1 MAEKIIAGLTIA
13 VCVVLLLRLCLGA
26 RLRYRFDTNAR
37 GAWLSARRSA
47 LNLWHWRSSRR
58 EAQHAADAAIQR
70 AQRKAAS
77 AFERDGNVYKPDA
90 FRGAKLDLKRDP
102 TRDPTRDP
110 KEPRDPRNLH

>member
-26 RLRYRFDTNAR
+26 RARGRFDAFAR
-37 GAWLSARRSA
+37 SAWLAARRKA
-47 LNLWHWRSSRR
+47 VNLWHWRSSRR
-58 EAQHAADAAIQR
+58 AAQQAANEAIQR

-90 FRGAKLDLKRDP
+90 FQKSKQ
-102 TRDPTRDP
+102 
-110 KEPRDPRNLH
+110 PRDPRDLH

>member
-26 RLRYRFDTNAR
+26 RLRWRFDALAR
-37 GAWLSARRSA
+37 SAWLASRRKA
-47 LNLWHWRSSRR
+47 VDLWHWRSARR
-58 EAQHAADAAIQR
+58 AAQQAATAAIQR

-90 FRGAKLDLKRDP
+90 FRG
-102 TRDPTRDP
+102 P
-110 KEPRDPRNLH
+110 KPESPEPRDPRHLH

>member
-13 VCVVLLLRLCLGA
+13 VCAVLLLRLCVGA
-26 RLRYRFDTNAR
+26 RLRFRFDSFARNA
-37 GAWLSARRSA
+37 WSATRRAA

-58 EAQHAADAAIQR
+58 EAQQAAEAAIQR

-90 FRGAKLDLKRDP
+90 FRGQKRESKD
-102 TRDPTRDP
+102 
-110 KEPRDPRNLH
+110 PRDPRNLH